1 MNFLETSH
9 FSTTSSFALA
19 SSVNLGFSVPSAS
32 RAQPPILQL
41 DNYVYNKISSRG
53 NFGGRG
59 QSHCRIGHQNRHLS
73 CAGILWDLSPGW
85 WWPPFSHGVERRGID
100 LDRTVSQIAAKGQE
114 VMWHSLTIKNARP
127 LSGTDHFIVRLSS
140 CLDTSPF
147 VLSLYRLRIPV
158 PIPFSPRSAAA
169 TAAAVPLLSRWQAIQ
184 LSFVGRC
191 RVGASPLIS
200 LDRSLDGSFIICVTL
215 CVAALSSAVFLPD
228 N

>member
-1 MNFLETSH
+1 
-9 FSTTSSFALA
+9 
-19 SSVNLGFSVPSAS
+19 
-32 RAQPPILQL
+32 
-41 DNYVYNKISSRG
+41 
-53 NFGGRG
+53 
-59 QSHCRIGHQNRHLS
+59 
-73 CAGILWDLSPGW
+73 
-85 WWPPFSHGVERRGID
+85 VERGGID

-147 VLSLYRLRIPV
+147 VLSLYRLRIPVAV